1 MRLEGKRIVVT
12 GASRG
17 IGRALT
23 AQLAGQGATVLA
35 VARDPSALAGDR
47 IVPVSCDLADMA
59 ARQAL
64 IAQLIGDLAP
74 IDGLINNAGIQLQAS
89 YLDTPCDPA
98 SDIDREIAINLA
110 APLHLSAALA
120 PHLASRPEAILLNV
134 TSGLALTPK
143 ASAPVYCATKA
154 GLRSFTTALRY
165 QAEDRAPNLRV
176 GEIVM
181 ALVDTEMTTGRG
193 RGKLSADQAA
203 QAVIAGIERQKW
215 GDIWVGNTRLL
226 RIIQRLSPALAARML
241 RNG

>member
-1 MRLEGKRIVVT
+1 M
-12 GASRG
+12 
-17 IGRALT
+17 
-23 AQLAGQGATVLA
+23 
-35 VARDPSALAGDR
+35 
-47 IVPVSCDLADMA
+47 
-59 ARQAL
+59 
-64 IAQLIGDLAP
+64 
-74 IDGLINNAGIQLQAS
+74 
-89 YLDTPCDPA
+89 
-98 SDIDREIAINLA
+98 
-110 APLHLSAALA
+110 A

-203 QAVIAGIERQKW
+203 QAVIAGIERQER